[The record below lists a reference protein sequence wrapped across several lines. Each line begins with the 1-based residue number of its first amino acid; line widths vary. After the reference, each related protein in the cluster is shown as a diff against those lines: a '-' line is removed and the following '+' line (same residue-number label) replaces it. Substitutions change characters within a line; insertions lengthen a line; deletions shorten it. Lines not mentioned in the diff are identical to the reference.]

1 MRMQTQ
7 PVGKSVFGDVA
18 CGDGQHG
25 QHAVCII
32 DNEAPTVELQK
43 KLGRYQSST
52 LVTVDKR
59 VIARNTVAMRCS
71 QGSSVGIAVR
81 RRACLPV
88 VFRPKA
94 LSDQKRFNH
103 LCQLLGLVVVQHVAC
118 VFNSRDLG
126 IGYQFQA
133 LVILGQG
140 VAALVPFV

>member
-7 PVGKSVFGDVA
+7 PVGKSVFGNVA
-18 CGDGQHG
+18 CCGGQHG

-88 VFRPKA
+88 VFRPK
-94 LSDQKRFNH
+94 RFQTKNVSIIFAN
-103 LCQLLGLVVVQHVAC
+103 CSGWSWCSMWPA
-118 VFNSRDLG
+118 SSIRATWALG
-126 IGYQFQA
+126 ISSKRS
-133 LVILGQG
+133 
-140 VAALVPFV
+140 